1 MDIVDQHRYR
11 YYALDTRSC
20 TEDFE
25 GGYLSV
31 AAYVY
36 PHNTIYNGT
45 WGLLVNTGGNLPS
58 AINSSGSDDGDDDN
72 DDGSTLTDI
81 VGMYLLLCTSL
92 HIWHLSA
99 KILASS
105 EPSILSLWHWLQT
118 VGIHFN
124 PHIWFKQRCR
134 YLCAKTL
141 ASSEPSRISLALN
154 MDWWNSL

>member
-36 PHNTIYNGT
+36 PRNTTYNGT
-45 WGLLVNTGGNLPS
+45 WGLLVNTGGKLPS

-72 DDGSTLTDI
+72 DDEPTLTDI

-105 EPSILSLWHWLQT
+105 EPSILSLWH
-118 VGIHFN
+118 
-124 PHIWFKQRCR
+124 
-134 YLCAKTL
+134 
-141 ASSEPSRISLALN
+141 
-154 MDWWNSL
+154 